1 MRREVGGLNDPGS
14 WNLRKG
20 TQVISVIPQ
29 QELPAR
35 LADLRDPPKQLYIRG
50 NRDCLDMPSVAIVGS
65 RSCTSYGRSIA
76 RKWAYDLASRGI
88 VIVSGL
94 ARGIDGDAHRGALEA
109 PSGKTVAVL
118 GCGIDRDY
126 PSAHSDLAKRI
137 ELEGAVLSEYEPG
150 VEPRPWRFPARNR
163 IIAGL
168 ADVTLV
174 IEARERS
181 GSLITAEFAIEM
193 ERPVLVVPGDIS
205 GNTTGSNQLLREQR
219 GQLVLSPGD
228 VIGWLESLHVLSEYT
243 DEGGAA

>member
-1 MRREVGGLNDPGS
+1 MI
-14 WNLRKG
+14 
-20 TQVISVIPQ
+20 TVIPQ
-29 QELPAR
+29 KEMPTR
-35 LADLRDPPKQLYIRG
+35 LADLRDPPKQLYVRG
-50 NRDCLDMPSVAIVGS
+50 DPACLDMPSLAIVGS
-65 RSCTSYGRSIA
+65 RACSHYGHTIA
-76 RKWAYDLASRGI
+76 RVWAAEIAEKGV

-94 ARGIDGDAHRGALEA
+94 ARGIDGYAHYGALDAE
-109 PSGKTVAVL
+109 GLTVAVL

-126 PSAHSDLAKRI
+126 PASHKELAAAI
-137 ELEGAVLSEYEPG
+137 EEAGGAIVSEYEPG

-205 GNTTGSNQLLREQR
+205 ERTSGSNQLLREQR
-219 GQLVLSPGD
+219 AHVVLSPGD
-228 VIGWLESLHVLSEYT
+228 VIGWMESLHLLSEYK
-243 DEGGAA
+243 EGAP

>member
-1 MRREVGGLNDPGS
+1 MIQDPG
-14 WNLRKG
+14 NLRKG
-20 TQVISVIPQ
+20 MQVISVIPQ

-35 LADLRDPPKQLYIRG
+35 LADLRDPPKQLYVRG

-65 RSCTSYGRSIA
+65 RACSHYGSQIA
-76 RKWAYDLASRGI
+76 RVWAAALASQGI

-94 ARGIDGDAHRGALEA
+94 ARGIDGAAHRGALE
-109 PSGKTVAVL
+109 GGGRTVGVL

-126 PSAHSDLAKRI
+126 PAANSDLAKEI
-137 ELEGAVLSEYEPG
+137 ETTGAVISEYEPG
-150 VEPRPWRFPARNR
+150 IAPAPWRFPARNR

-193 ERPVLVVPGDIS
+193 ARPVLVVPGDIS
-205 GNTTGSNQLLREQR
+205 ENTSGSNGLLRER
-219 GQLVLSPGD
+219 RASVVLAPAD
-228 VIGWLESLHVLSEYT
+228 VIGWLESLHALSEY
-243 DEGGAA
+243 EESP